1 MPHATHPFA
10 RCLFHLFFLFPLLMA
25 HIYTLVQPNNFLAL
39 LVSIDPSLF
48 TNLSLGPP

>member
-10 RCLFHLFFLFPLLMA
+10 RCLFHLFFLSPLLMA

-39 LVSIDPSLF
+39 VSIDPSLF